1 MLFICV
7 SRLTNGKA
15 ELLLSHRTTMVTK
28 ACIEIASLVYNIAFL
43 ELNIL
48 VFIRDMKVRK
58 LKKTS
63 LCAFRRPECV
73 CVW

>member
-48 VFIRDMKVRK
+48 VFLRDMKVRK
-58 LKKTS
+58 LNKTS

-73 CVW
+73 FVW